1 MNDCTFEIVKHIATL
16 SKNEAEVSKQV
27 NLISWNGKPAAIDIR
42 AWNSRGKPYKGIS
55 LTIEEANVLKEA
67 LETLKD

>member
-1 MNDCTFEIVKHIATL
+1 MNDCTFTIEKHIATL
-16 SKNEAEVSKQV
+16 SGSEAEVSKQI

-42 AWNSRGKPYKGIS
+42 AWSSKGKPYKGIT
-55 LTIEEANVLKEA
+55 LTIEEAKALKEA